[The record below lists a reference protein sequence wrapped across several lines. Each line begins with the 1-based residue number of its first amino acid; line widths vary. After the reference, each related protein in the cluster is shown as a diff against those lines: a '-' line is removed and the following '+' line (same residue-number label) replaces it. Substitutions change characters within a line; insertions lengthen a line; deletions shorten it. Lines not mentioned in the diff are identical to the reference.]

1 MVYDPVTR
9 ALDFADD
16 SLTANTR
23 CAYPLEAISNASADG
38 ARRRSRG
45 TSSC

>member
-1 MVYDPVTR
+1 MVCDPVTR

-23 CAYPLEAISNASADG
+23 CAYPLEAISNACADR
-38 ARRRSRG
+38 AAAASRR